1 MSSAARQQCPRGLPL
16 WWRVLSGV
24 FSGVFSA
31 EIRSMIDRGERR
43 SEAWRGLATNTQRCS
58 TPSRSRFSSSR
69 ARPALCVRVV
79 TGRLQGLRQHH
90 HLQRHQHAW
99 GATLRVGT
107 GKGFAL
113 RPSKAGGDPGRVG
126 AQPIP
131 ALHLGEFAL
140 PSGDFALAGRS
151 PRVSLLLDKLLSPK
165 SLLSDSHPS
174 VSKPSSVCY
183 QGLIT
188 LEEGTAVTGFVLSCV
203 HR

>member
-1 MSSAARQQCPRGLPL
+1 MSPAARQQCPRGLPL
-16 WWRVLSGV
+16 WWRVFSGV

-43 SEAWRGLATNTQRCS
+43 SGAWRGLATNTQRCS

-131 ALHLGEFAL
+131 ALHSGESALHAGEFTGA
-140 PSGDFALAGRS
+140 
-151 PRVSLLLDKLLSPK
+151 SLR
-165 SLLSDSHPS
+165 
-174 VSKPSSVCY
+174 
-183 QGLIT
+183 
-188 LEEGTAVTGFVLSCV
+188 VTGALTALLPRRWRVLSGV
-203 HR
+203 FSVFSAEIRSLIDRGE